1 MCRREDPGRRG
12 IFVLEATVLHDEASK
27 FYDTAIG

>member
-12 IFVLEATVLHDEASK
+12 LFVLEATVLREEASK
-27 FYDTAIG
+27 FCDTAIG